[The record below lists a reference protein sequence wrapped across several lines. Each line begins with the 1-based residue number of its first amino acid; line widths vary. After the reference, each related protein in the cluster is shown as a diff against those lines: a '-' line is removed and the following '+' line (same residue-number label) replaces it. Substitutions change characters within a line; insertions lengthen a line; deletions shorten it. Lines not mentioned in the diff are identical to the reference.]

1 MIDYSTGG
9 LDHLVKMTPDSLVVK
24 SERRTSSLSPPMIQQ
39 PPPTTLTDSAASM
52 RPRLA
57 SLHTDRKPLLKFS
70 VSAILAKKGEGED
83 EDDCAPFKEE
93 SRIKEEDDIGSND
106 AKPFNEAK
114 PFVYGKQKSCHS
126 YLCVGGR
133 SSRRL
138 PKLSISN

>member
-1 MIDYSTGG
+1 MTNYSTGG
-9 LDHLVKMTPDSLVVK
+9 LDHLVKMTPESLVVK

-70 VSAILAKKGEGED
+70 VSAILAKKGECSE
-83 EDDCAPFKEE
+83 ENDCALVKEE

-106 AKPFNEAK
+106 AKPF
-114 PFVYGKQKSCHS
+114 VYGKKQ
-126 YLCVGGR
+126 L
-133 SSRRL
+133 
-138 PKLSISN
+138 